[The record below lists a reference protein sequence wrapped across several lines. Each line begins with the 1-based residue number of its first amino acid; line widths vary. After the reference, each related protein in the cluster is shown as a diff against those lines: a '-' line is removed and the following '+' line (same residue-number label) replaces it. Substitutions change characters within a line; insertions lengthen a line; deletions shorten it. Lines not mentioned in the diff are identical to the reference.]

1 MEGTP
6 LCRAIQTLGLT
17 RRSAQCHDAG
27 AQVFTSQKVAML
39 FLRSPIIIT
48 ILAPIALL
56 AADEAKPKSSPA
68 ANRSENDQRSVY
80 GELSKEKLK
89 RQTDKLSDKRD
100 ALQEDIETFNQ
111 YVLRIETARRALAKV
126 EPPNLEGEV
135 KRVIDALVTLAAAPG
150 NTSLFNQINTTGG
163 APITALIELDNRAAA
178 LVLDIVRPV
187 IPGARA
193 VTVGSR
199 ALNAAEEVAD
209 ESASKFPEPRQKIF
223 LAQFTPAL
231 LDYLN
236 RLNSQPGVRRADVDK
251 EIVAAQAEAKEL
263 TPKIK
268 SFVEEL
274 RKKYAEILEA
284 VDKAV
289 QEARDSRSAELAAGD
304 KQLSDMEKELNAREA
319 TVEKRQG
326 TLTDNLLYT
335 EGLMLL
341 VIVIALIC
349 LRVYPQALAVT
360 IVQEKTMGDLLG
372 MGLLLI
378 TIIFLAAG
386 EFVDKSALVTL
397 LGTLAGYIFARRSP
411 ATPARDDSEMPSV
424 LKAPQ
429 KLEQV
434 PPIVPGQISLR
445 CDPVAGA
452 SGYRWYTRSHRRTGR
467 FTFRKKTSEPHVILE
482 GFKHGE
488 SLDVAVSATNGREG
502 KQSAPIQID
511 VK

>member
-1 MEGTP
+1 
-6 LCRAIQTLGLT
+6 
-17 RRSAQCHDAG
+17 
-27 AQVFTSQKVAML
+27 ML
-39 FLRSPIIIT
+39 SLRLPIIIT
-48 ILAPIALL
+48 ILAPIVLL
-56 AADEAKPKSSPA
+56 AADEAKPKSSA
-68 ANRSENDQRSVY
+68 AADRADKDQRSVY

-100 ALQEDIETFNQ
+100 ALQQDIETFNQ
-111 YVLRIETARRALAKV
+111 YISRIKTAQSALAKV
-126 EPPNLEGEV
+126 EPPKVEAEI
-135 KRVIDALVTLAAAPG
+135 KKVIDALTVLAAAPG
-150 NTSLFNQINTTGG
+150 STSLFNQLNTTGG
-163 APITALIELDNRAAA
+163 APVTALIELDNRAASP
-178 LVLDIVRPV
+178 VLDIVRPV
-187 IPGARA
+187 IPGSKPT
-193 VTVGSR
+193 TVVSR
-199 ALNAAEEVAD
+199 ALNAAEQVAD
-209 ESASKFPEPRQKIF
+209 ESASKFPEPRQTIF
-223 LAQFTPAL
+223 LAQFTPAM
-231 LDYLN
+231 LDYSN
-236 RLNSQPGVRRADVDK
+236 RLNTQPGIRRADVDK

-268 SFVEEL
+268 NFVEEL

-284 VDKAV
+284 VDKAM
-289 QEARDSRSAELAAGD
+289 QQARDSRNAELVAGD

-349 LRVYPQALAVT
+349 LRVYPQRLAIT
-360 IVQEKTMGDLLG
+360 IVQEKTLGDLLG

-411 ATPARDDSEMPSV
+411 AMLSRGDGEASEELPAPE
-424 LKAPQ
+424 

-434 PPIVPGQISLR
+434 PTNVPGQISLR
-445 CDPVAGA
+445 CDPMPGA
-452 SGYRWYTRSHRRTGR
+452 AGYRWFTRRHRRIGR
-467 FTFRKKTSEPHVILE
+467 FTFRKKTTEPHVILE
-482 GFKHGE
+482 GFKTGD
-488 SLDVAVSATNGREG
+488 SLDVAVSATNGKES
-502 KQSAPIQID
+502 KQSAPLHVV

>member
-1 MEGTP
+1 
-6 LCRAIQTLGLT
+6 
-17 RRSAQCHDAG
+17 
-27 AQVFTSQKVAML
+27 ML
-39 FLRSPIIIT
+39 FLRLPIIIT

-68 ANRSENDQRSVY
+68 ADRTDKDQRSVY

-100 ALQEDIETFNQ
+100 ALQQDIETFNQ
-111 YVLRIETARRALAKV
+111 YISRIKTARSALAKV
-126 EPPNLEGEV
+126 ELPNLEAEV
-135 KRVIDALVTLAAAPG
+135 KKVADALTALAAVPG
-150 NTSLFNQINTTGG
+150 GTALFNQMNTPGG
-163 APITALIELDNRAAA
+163 APITAFIELDNRAPAP
-178 LVLDIVRPV
+178 VLDIVRPL
-187 IPGARA
+187 IPALKSI
-193 VTVGSR
+193 TVGSR
-199 ALNAAEEVAD
+199 VLNAAEQVAD
-209 ESASKFPEPRQKIF
+209 ETSSTFPEPRQTIF
-223 LAQFTPAL
+223 LGQFTPAIL
-231 LDYLN
+231 NFSN
-236 RLNSQPGVRRADVDK
+236 RLNSQPGIRRADLEH
-251 EIVAAQAEAKEL
+251 EIAAAQAEVKEL
-263 TPKIK
+263 IPKTK

-274 RKKYAEILEA
+274 RKKYGEILEA
-284 VDKAV
+284 IDKAV

-304 KQLSDMEKELNAREA
+304 KQLSDMEKELNTREA

-349 LRVYPQALAVT
+349 LRVYPQGLAIT
-360 IVQEKTMGDLLG
+360 IVQEKTLGDLLG

-411 ATPARDDSEMPSV
+411 AVPAREDSDTSSV
-424 LKAPQ
+424 LRAPE
-429 KLEQV
+429 KLEQI
-434 PPIVPGQISLR
+434 PSTVPGQISLR
-445 CDPVAGA
+445 CDAVQGA

-488 SLDVAVSATNGREG
+488 SLDVSVSATNGREG
-502 KQSAPIQID
+502 KQSAPIQVD